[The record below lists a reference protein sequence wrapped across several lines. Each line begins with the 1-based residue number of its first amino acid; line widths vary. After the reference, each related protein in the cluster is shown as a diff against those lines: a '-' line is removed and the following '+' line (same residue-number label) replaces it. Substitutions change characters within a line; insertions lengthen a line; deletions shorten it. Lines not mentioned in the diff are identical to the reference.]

1 MNLKSTALIILF
13 TFIST
18 ISFAQSQKS
27 IFFDRE
33 TQITKFHT
41 IDELENLKKGDL
53 ITLYKERINE
63 IITVLPYLALTN
75 QPEVSLSDI
84 GIKEDSDHL
93 KILKQN
99 HESTSDALETTKEMI
114 GELVPYADTEKI
126 IWSILYYE
134 EIIKKIRIGIDGN
147 F

>member
-1 MNLKSTALIILF
+1 MKSKSTFLF
-13 TFIST
+13 IFVAFTSIV
-18 ISFAQSQKS
+18 SFSQSQKS

-53 ITLYKERINE
+53 ITLYKERVNE

-99 HESTSDALETTKEMI
+99 HEATSDALETTLEMI

-134 EIIKKIRIGIDGN
+134 EIIKKMRIGVDGT